1 MLLSPNHPFKL
12 LRKCNHCGEVW
23 MKVQGCDGPTVC
35 GEIPNTDDIMSK
47 KLLNLKYRFVYK
59 DNKITYTFVQQ

>member
-1 MLLSPNHPFKL
+1 
-12 LRKCNHCGEVW
+12 